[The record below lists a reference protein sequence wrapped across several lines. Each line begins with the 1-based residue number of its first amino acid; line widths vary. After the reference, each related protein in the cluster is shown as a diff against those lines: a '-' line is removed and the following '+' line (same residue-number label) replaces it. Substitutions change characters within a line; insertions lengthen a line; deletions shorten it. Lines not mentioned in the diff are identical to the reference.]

1 MKNILLVS
9 LFFVC
14 NLVIAD
20 PPEFIADCMDCHGE
34 KGVSTES
41 DVPTI
46 AGASSTFLEKSFQ
59 SYISD
64 ERPAIESKYRSG
76 DTNRDVT
83 DMKKIAEQLSQEQTT
98 EMAKYF
104 AGLPFVAAK
113 QDFDAAQIKIGEK
126 IHKRKCEKCHEDGGT
141 SAADNAGILA
151 GQWTPYLTDTMKSF
165 KNKTRK
171 LNKGM
176 KKKLKKLSDREWQ
189 ALLHYYASQQG

>member
-1 MKNILLVS
+1 
-9 LFFVC
+9 
-14 NLVIAD
+14 
-20 PPEFIADCMDCHGE
+20 
-34 KGVSTES
+34 VSTES